1 MATLSKKQLRRK
13 LAKERDP
20 LETEK
25 LRLRERSKIPSKV
38 ARFLPRYTKREIA
51 IMKEHNFAD
60 AVERTFK
67 EDVEAAIESGDI
79 ERG

>member
-1 MATLSKKQLRRK
+1 MPTSKRQERIAR
-13 LAKERDP
+13 AKAREP
-20 LETEK
+20 IETEK
-25 LRLRERSKIPSKV
+25 LRIRERAKIPSKV

-51 IMKEHNFAD
+51 LMKAHNFAD